1 MITPDILTDTV
12 LEWVQ
17 TLDYEYMILHILV
30 SYGLYYSNNMK
41 WISDKLGG
49 LPYSIWW
56 VGGILAIIE
65 ICRFSPHFGG
75 DALTVQKIV
84 SIAHSF
90 LLIQV
95 FVEDIVR
102 NINRWINIFKN
113 KKTD

>member
-1 MITPDILTDTV
+1 MITPELLTDTV
-12 LEWVQ
+12 LEWFDS
-17 TLDYEYMILHILV
+17 LDYEYMILHILV
-30 SYGLYYSNNMK
+30 SYGLYFSKNMK

-65 ICRFSPHFGG
+65 VCRFLPYFG
-75 DALTVQKIV
+75 DNDLSVQKIV
-84 SIAHSF
+84 SIFHSF

-102 NINRWINIFKN
+102 NLNRWINMFK
-113 KKTD
+113 KSETD